1 MNNEKSELM
10 QKEGKSNGEKTPAWY
25 EILISDYFIDYVKSD
40 PNYDKDFENENS
52 VIRQLWGVLD
62 GFTIGNIIVI
72 SQPTKAKSECF
83 IRDHNDW
90 YNDWV
95 MKGCWSFVN
104 DEKNERDI
112 ATIAKSIREINEN
125 MTFYEH
131 DPNSLSEVQLAFLI
145 LYSTWDR
152 PFNPYKYTFHEFTLN
167 GYLKEYLLPLKKR
180 HEATTQNET
189 QGEGYER

>member
-1 MNNEKSELM
+1 MNNEKLKLM
-10 QKEGKSNGEKTPAWY
+10 QKEEKSKEEKVPAWY
-25 EILISDYFIDYVKSD
+25 EILISDYFIDYVKSN

-72 SQPTKAKSECF
+72 SQPTKAKAECF

-95 MKGCWSFVN
+95 IKGCWSFVN

-131 DPNSLSEVQLAFLI
+131 DTNGLSEVQLAFLI

-152 PFNPYKYTFHEFTLN
+152 PFNPYKYTFHEFTFN
-167 GYLKEYLLPLKKR
+167 GYLKEYLLALKKR
-180 HEATTQNET
+180 HEATTKNKS
-189 QGEGYER
+189 